1 MAPPHPQTTGQL
13 LSEFQFYGS
22 YKMEVKRPET
32 TDEFIRYLGI
42 RNTLKMK
49 FPFHSVEVYGYLM
62 VFGFASFG
70 LVFLY
75 AAIVSKMLPEFE
87 NYPVLN
93 AIRNDYYFCYLIP
106 LSILPTYSIIYLNWL
121 SMRHFEQN

>member
-1 MAPPHPQTTGQL
+1 MKSAQL
-13 LSEFQFYGS
+13 SLD
-22 YKMEVKRPET
+22 MEVKRPET
-32 TDEFIRYLGI
+32 TDEFIKLLGI

-49 FPFHSVEVYGYLM
+49 LPFNSVELYGYFM
-62 VFGFASFG
+62 VVGFATFG
-70 LVFLY
+70 LIFLY
-75 AAIVSKMLPEFE
+75 AAIVSKMLPEFD
-87 NYPVLN
+87 NYPILN